1 MHEASGGWQLII
13 FLNAGRERVTTV
25 YQHFFF
31 QNVAS
36 THLNDPGI
44 ELGPY
49 IQGVVLHHVE
59 GHRTHHQ
66 HMLLIV

>member
-1 MHEASGGWQLII
+1 MHEASGGWQLI
-13 FLNAGRERVTTV
+13 FFYTGRERVTTI
-25 YQHFFF
+25 YQHFFVDS
-31 QNVAS
+31 VAS

-66 HMLLIV
+66 HMLLVV